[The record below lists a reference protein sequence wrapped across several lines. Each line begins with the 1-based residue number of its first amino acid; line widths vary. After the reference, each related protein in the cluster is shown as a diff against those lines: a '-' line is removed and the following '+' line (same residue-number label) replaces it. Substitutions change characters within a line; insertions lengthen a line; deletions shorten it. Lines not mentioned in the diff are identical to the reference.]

1 MNDVM
6 RAQVNAALIALKS
19 LKNSIDLAAKEDD
32 GVISK
37 EEEREIKVIK
47 KAIKRFEESMEA
59 LDR

>member
-19 LKNSIDLAAKEDD
+19 LENSIDLAAKEDD
-32 GVISK
+32 GVVSK

>member
-6 RAQVNAALIALKS
+6 RAQINAALIALKS
-19 LKNSIDLAAKEDD
+19 LENSIELAAKKDD

-37 EEEREIKVIK
+37 EEEREIKVIT
-47 KAIKRFEESMEA
+47 KAVRRFEESMET

>member
-6 RAQVNAALIALKS
+6 RAQINAALIALKS
-19 LKNSIDLAAKEDD
+19 LENSIELAAKKDD

-37 EEEREIKVIK
+37 EEEWEIKVIK
-47 KAIKRFEESMEA
+47 KAVRRFEESIET